1 MSWKELMVTA
11 LIAALLIFW
20 FSFWGPTEVSAP
32 APRGQGYE
40 QRGESGLV
48 VSGSGAEIVTV
59 ATQNAQGRMQND
71 VSAERPAPEENNSD
85 LSTQHSELTGYWY
98 GVGAVIL
105 GQVVILIL
113 GRNDDG
119 KTE

>member
-1 MSWKELMVTA
+1 M
-11 LIAALLIFW
+11 
-20 FSFWGPTEVSAP
+20 
-32 APRGQGYE
+32 
-40 QRGESGLV
+40 
-48 VSGSGAEIVTV
+48 VSGSGAEIVAV
-59 ATQNAQGRMQND
+59 KMQQTDGTKRND

>member
-1 MSWKELMVTA
+1 MKPSNLIFTA
-11 LIAALLIFW
+11 LLGALLIVC
-20 FSFWGPTEVSAP
+20 FSLWGPMEASAP

-40 QRGESGLV
+40 QRGETGLV
-48 VSGSGAEIVTV
+48 VSGSGGEIVTV
-59 ATQNAQGRMQND
+59 EMQQTDGTKRND

-85 LSTQHSELTGYWY
+85 LSPQHSELTGYWY

-113 GRNDDG
+113 GRRNYDD
-119 KTE
+119 